1 MNQQIRIQLV
11 EARSEARRKERQIN
25 ILKMPKSKRSK
36 IEFETRKR
44 IFDLVGDEGAC
55 TFCKMF
61 PRMGPI
67 YQSQEEGAI
76 VCSSCKDSKRGEFQQ
91 NDVTKLLEKMLAT
104 LPRS

>member
-1 MNQQIRIQLV
+1 
-11 EARSEARRKERQIN
+11 
-25 ILKMPKSKRSK
+25 MPFLTKRSK
-36 IEFETRKR
+36 IEFETRTR
-44 IFDLVGDEGAC
+44 LYIFDLVGNEGAC

-67 YQSQEEGAI
+67 YQSKEEGAI

-104 LPRS
+104 LSRPIQEKWV